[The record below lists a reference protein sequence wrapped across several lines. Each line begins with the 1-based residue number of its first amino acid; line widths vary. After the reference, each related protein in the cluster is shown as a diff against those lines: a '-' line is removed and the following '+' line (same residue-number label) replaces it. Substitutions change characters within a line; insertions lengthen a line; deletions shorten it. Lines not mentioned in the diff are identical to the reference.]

1 MVWNGMLFLEKFS
14 LKSPP
19 MVCSAARRKEGRER
33 GRGKGG
39 DSGHLSAQLPLLW
52 VVNPFLSDLPSILAS
67 ISLIDSSCFIKV
79 KSMFLNAK

>member
-1 MVWNGMLFLEKFS
+1 MLFLGKFS

-19 MVCSAARRKEGRER
+19 MVRSVARRKEEREK

-52 VVNPFLSDLPSILAS
+52 VVHPCLLDLPSILVS

-79 KSMFLNAK
+79 KNMFLNAK